1 MYSDFT
7 GSYCICDILDMR
19 SLTLQ
24 TDSLSTM
31 DTRILK
37 LVVNRETLLCTVTVD
52 TVGLEHTCCC
62 NESLIKSCAVQVQ
75 GHVNFT
81 NVAI

>member
-1 MYSDFT
+1 MCSDFT
-7 GSYCICDILDMR
+7 GSYCICDILGVR

-24 TDSLSTM
+24 TDSLSTVG
-31 DTRILK
+31 TRILD
-37 LVVNRETLLCTVTVD
+37 LVVNRETLLCTVIID
-52 TVGLEHTCCC
+52 TVGLEHICCY
-62 NESLIKSCAVQVQ
+62 SDGLIKRCAVQAQ